1 MYHRFFNGQN
11 NQRFWISL
19 DGPTDVKFVFD
30 PAATVTDNIPYVF
43 SVGTDG
49 KLYRARISSNTG
61 ARVGAWVALDPPG
74 TGIASSPT
82 VVSDGADELIYVAD
96 TDGAI
101 HEVRGFAPPWTTV
114 SPGPSIVAPDPR
126 ADDHPARTD
135 LPGRSRV
142 FAQIYRVGGGPQA
155 RFAFHDTDDRLVEL
169 DTTAAALETN
179 LSDDTVTGTAAPTV
193 ASAPT
198 GVIFDPGTGQERRH
212 LFVRD
217 ADNRLW
223 ERTTEDW
230 VGHDGPGAAA
240 LRRIDPA
247 AVHFT
252 SVPSQGAGRTFVSV
266 LSVSEKNL
274 PVEFRQ
280 QVEEPR
286 GAQGGPRQILGLAA
300 SASSADGDY
309 EGGGLVRID
318 GEGPPREIA
327 RYGGPDRIIRL
338 AAGAPPW
345 SGAVVEASV
354 YQVLRPRTSGASI
367 EALTNLLK
375 LDVAANGFDAA
386 RTAVDDPG
394 RPVLVRI
401 IPDATDP
408 SLDQYRNI
416 DSLAPNGDAVV
427 GANWNPQVA
436 AAVDYEIFEI
446 LNTGTV
452 SPTMFRS
459 IALASNSPDED
470 DFYVSGSLRI
480 VDGAGADQTGTVTAY
495 SGRAQVALVDWDQA
509 DPPNPEPSAA
519 SIYQITGPA
528 GWLEY
533 ENPLEQ
539 ELRPTLSWEYWNGK
553 GWIGLQSTED
563 DTNHFLNNGDVRF
576 RIPEHIE
583 QTEVAGQ
590 ENFWIRARLI
600 GGDYGREVFVQEAVG
615 DPVEINK
622 DLIDP
627 PIIDRLTIGYE
638 LATDELPQKCLTYNN
653 LSTLDQTAA
662 CSTPG
667 KHFEP
672 FQALEDEQL
681 AVYLGFERPLVGG
694 PVGVLFVA
702 DELPVPVNDS
712 DRPKMTWFFRSDNE
726 WKDVKADDATEGLV
740 RQEVLT
746 LNVPAG
752 FQIRSLFGNS
762 LYWIRGSLVAGEY
775 VEGKRPRLRGVFP
788 NTAMTFQSD
797 TVRDEILGSSN
808 GEAGQEFL
816 FLPAADG
823 EPPADR
829 SIIDH
834 PEIRVREFLSP
845 EEAEDIEA
853 ELGEDGVLERD
864 VLGELQTWVRWTEV
878 DHFFESTDTSRHY
891 RLDRARARVSFGDGR
906 RGMIPPAGVDNVR
919 AFSYRAGGGLAGNVG
934 AGKVNALVTAVAG
947 IDSVLNQVEAGGG
960 GNVAPVDEMLRIG
973 PARISHRDR
982 AVTPEDFEWLALEAS
997 RQVVKTRCRPN
1008 FQAGPSSDPDDE
1020 GRSRGGWVT
1029 VYIVPRSDDDLPM
1042 PSLALQ
1048 GTVQSYLEARAETGL
1063 ASKDHIAVRAPR
1075 YVPVSV
1081 EADVFV
1087 VSIDRVAAV
1096 ELDVSGQ
1103 LRDFLHPLRGGPERE
1118 GWEFGRPLAVS
1129 DVSVLLEA
1137 IDGVDHVENLQLR
1150 FGDRTGA
1157 QLARLRRNELIAWA
1171 DPLIRVAVA

>member
-1 MYHRFFNGQN
+1 MY
-11 NQRFWISL
+11 
-19 DGPTDVKFVFD
+19 
-30 PAATVTDNIPYVF
+30 DNA
-43 SVGTDG
+43 GTTT
-49 KLYRARISSNTG
+49 ARI
-61 ARVGAWVALDPPG
+61 
-74 TGIASSPT
+74 
-82 VVSDGADELIYVAD
+82 
-96 TDGAI
+96 
-101 HEVRGFAPPWTTV
+101 
-114 SPGPSIVAPDPR
+114 
-126 ADDHPARTD
+126 
-135 LPGRSRV
+135 
-142 FAQIYRVGGGPQA
+142 
-155 RFAFHDTDDRLVEL
+155 AFRDTDDLLIEL
-169 DTTAAALETN
+169 DLPAGLPAGLPIN
-179 LSDDTVTGTAAPTV
+179 LSGAGVTDTPAPDV
-193 ASAPT
+193 ASGPV
-198 GVIFDPGTGQERRH
+198 GGYLQGPPEEGRH

-217 ADNRLW
+217 HGDHLW
-223 ERTTEDW
+223 QRTSDDW
-230 VGHDGPGAAA
+230 IRHDGPGAA
-240 LRRIDPA
+240 LRSLAPA
-247 AVHFT
+247 AALYSLAT
-252 SVPSQGAGRTFVSV
+252 APGEPSLVSV
-266 LSVSEKNL
+266 FSFNVRNR

-280 QVEEPR
+280 RVEGPR
-286 GAQGGPRQILGLAA
+286 TAAGGPRRLLAL
-300 SASSADGDY
+300 ADTADDTDGVYDNKS
-309 EGGGLVRID
+309 VRISGAPGSEPD
-318 GEGPPREIA
+318 KGGMPRTIF
-327 RYGGPDRIIRL
+327 RYGGRDRVVRL
-338 AAGAPPW
+338 DGNADDWPNDLAPT
-345 SGAVVEASV
+345 SR
-354 YQVLRPRTSGASI
+354 YQVLG
-367 EALTNLLK
+367 ALTTGTGSDAVGTALT
-375 LDVAANGFDAA
+375 LDTGVAGFSDAK
-386 RTAVDDPG
+386 TAVDATNPQ
-394 RPVLVRI
+394 RRVVVRI
-401 IPDATDP
+401 IPDNTNHGD
-408 SLDQYRNI
+408 DQYGDI
-416 DSLAPNGDAVV
+416 TVLDGAGLATVAPVWAQDVAGAVAYEVFEVLDEGLV
-427 GANWNPQVA
+427 GSDTFQSV
-436 AAVDYEIFEI
+436 I
-446 LNTGTV
+446 LPDPA
-452 SPTMFRS
+452 SPVG
-459 IALASNSPDED
+459 D
-470 DFYVSGSLRI
+470 DFYNEGFLRI
-480 VDGAGADQTGTVTAY
+480 VGGAGLGQTGTIVAY
-495 SGRAQVALVDWDQA
+495 NAYAGVARLDWA
-509 DPPNPEPSAA
+509 PTTPPNEPNDTTRYR
-519 SIYQITGPA
+519 ILGPH

-533 ENPLEQ
+533 ENPQEQ
-539 ELRPTLSWEYWNGK
+539 EFEPILSWEYWNGK
-553 GWIGLQSTED
+553 GWISLGVTENKD
-563 DTNHFLNNGDVRF
+563 ETNALLNHGKIRF

-590 ENFWIRARLI
+590 QSFWIRARLI
-600 GGDYGREVFVQEAVG
+600 GGDYGRETFTTTQTGTAEV
-615 DPVEINK
+615 NK
-622 DLIDP
+622 DAIDP
-627 PIIDRLTIGYE
+627 PIIERLRIEYQ
-638 LATDELPQKCLTYNN
+638 LATDELPQRCLTYNN

-712 DRPKMTWFFRSDNE
+712 DRPKMTWFFRSANE

-947 IDSVLNQVEAGGG
+947 IDSILNPVEAGGG

-1029 VYIVPRSDDDLPM
+1029 VYIVPRSNDDLPR

-1048 GTVQSYLEARAETGL
+1048 RTVQSYLEARAETGL
-1063 ASKDHIAVRAPR
+1063 ASKDRIAVRAPR

-1096 ELDVSGQ
+1096 ELDVNNQ

-1129 DVSVLLEA
+1129 DLYVLLEA

-1150 FGDRTGA
+1150 FGDRTGV
-1157 QLARLRRNELIAWA
+1157 QLARIRRNELIAWA